1 MNDEILYNQ
10 IYDRTKN
17 FGRNNF
23 VKEIMRLERQNKELK
38 EELNNLVDE
47 LLNGSYQ
54 DKLGEYTRI
63 YPVNNCCKERLKVI
77 KKKVR

>member
-17 FGRNNF
+17 FGRTHF
-23 VKEIMRLERQNKELK
+23 VREIMRLERQNKELK
-38 EELNNLVDE
+38 EELNSLVDE

-63 YPVNNCCKERLKVI
+63 YPVNNCCKERLLKG
-77 KKKVR
+77 R